1 MLMQRLF
8 GQDKAGTLLLV
19 VLLILATVIPVLH
32 LAVSPDST
40 WYVSGYTVTLIG
52 KFLCYALLALSL
64 DLIWGY
70 CGILSLGHGAFFAL
84 GGYCMG
90 MYLMRQSTN
99 LSLSRIGEAFGG
111 KDHSTVMYA
120 VEQVEKK
127 LTTDPQLSRQLQE
140 VRDLLQIDCR
150 KRA

>member
-84 GGYCMG
+84 GG
-90 MYLMRQSTN
+90 
-99 LSLSRIGEAFGG
+99 
-111 KDHSTVMYA
+111 
-120 VEQVEKK
+120 
-127 LTTDPQLSRQLQE
+127 
-140 VRDLLQIDCR
+140 
-150 KRA
+150 